1 MDMESPIM
9 KIEVFVEKEE
19 VPVRKVQ
26 VKGVCRHLCDAYE
39 TFKTERILNEDS
51 KRVLKEA
58 RKKAEN
64 LKAEIIIYDLATFK
78 GKLIARL
85 RDVKTPSWK
94 IIE

>member
-1 MDMESPIM
+1 M
-9 KIEVFVEKEE
+9 KIEVFVRNEE
-19 VPVRKVQ
+19 IPVRKVQ

-58 RKKAEN
+58 RKKAED

-78 GKLIARL
+78 GKLVARL
-85 RDVKTPSWK
+85 GEVKSPSWK
-94 IIE
+94 IVE